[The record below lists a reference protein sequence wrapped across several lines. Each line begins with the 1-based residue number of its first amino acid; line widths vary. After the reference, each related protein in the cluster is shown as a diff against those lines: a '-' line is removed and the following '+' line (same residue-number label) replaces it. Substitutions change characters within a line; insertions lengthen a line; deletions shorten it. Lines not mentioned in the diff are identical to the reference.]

1 VSAIDQTRDKTE
13 TWAGVAEL
21 LRANGIVLV
30 FALFVL
36 FAAAI
41 SNGRFLQP
49 SNISII
55 LFQSSIVGVLA
66 LAEMLV
72 MLAGGIDLSIAA
84 LAVLAAIIMGGAGSE
99 RQQAMSLSAALPYV
113 GFLPAILIAGVS
125 ALLIG
130 FVNGLIIVKLRIPA
144 FIATLA
150 MALLLSGLGL
160 LLTGGS
166 PIYYPDPFFK
176 NFGESKLL
184 LLPYPVY
191 VLFLL
196 TIFMMF
202 VLSRTKI
209 GVIVYALGS
218 NYRAARLS
226 GLPVTWTA
234 LCVYTI
240 SGAFA
245 AVAGFLFLART
256 AFVAPNSGENLLLTA
271 IASVVVGG
279 VSLAGGK
286 GSIRNAFF
294 GVLLLASLSNLMNI
308 LLISPHIQDAV
319 SGVIILIA
327 IAVNKR
333 IDPERD

>member
-1 VSAIDQTRDKTE
+1 VSVIDQNHDKTGRS
-13 TWAGVAEL
+13 AGVAQL

-36 FAAAI
+36 FAVAI

-49 SNISII
+49 SNISIV

-66 LAEMLV
+66 LGEMLV

-84 LAVLAAIIMGGAGSE
+84 LAILAAIIMGGAGSE

-125 ALLIG
+125 ALLVG
-130 FVNGLIIVKLRIPA
+130 FVNGFIIVKLRIPA

-176 NFGESKLL
+176 TFGESKFL
-184 LLPYPVY
+184 LLPFPVY
-191 VLFLL
+191 LFFLL
-196 TIFMMF
+196 TILMMF
-202 VLSRTKI
+202 VLSRAKI

-234 LCVYTI
+234 LWVYTI

-286 GSIRNAFF
+286 GSIKNAFF

-333 IDPERD
+333 IDPDRD

>member
-1 VSAIDQTRDKTE
+1 M
-13 TWAGVAEL
+13 
-21 LRANGIVLV
+21 
-30 FALFVL
+30 
-36 FAAAI
+36 
-41 SNGRFLQP
+41 P
-49 SNISII
+49 II

-66 LAEMLV
+66 LGEMLV

-130 FVNGLIIVKLRIPA
+130 FIVKLR
-144 FIATLA
+144 IATLA

-176 NFGESKLL
+176 NFGESKFL

-191 VLFLL
+191 VFFLL

-202 VLSRTKI
+202 VLSRAKI

-234 LCVYTI
+234 LCVYMI

-271 IASVVVGG
+271 IASVVVGC

-308 LLISPHIQDAV
+308 LLISPHIQDAGFRSLCGLDECLGLDV
-319 SGVIILIA
+319 FAALFLLQMPWLKPASDNGRSSSTAGGSGVA
-327 IAVNKR
+327 MR
-333 IDPERD
+333 DPGAWKSLPTRANLLAPHRPSEARASWP

>member
-1 VSAIDQTRDKTE
+1 MDQIRDKTE
-13 TWAGVAEL
+13 ASARGMEL

-36 FAAAI
+36 LADGI

-49 SNISII
+49 SNVSII

-66 LAEMLV
+66 LGQMFV

-84 LAVLAAIIMGGAGSE
+84 LAILAAIIMGGAGSE

-113 GFLPAILIAGVS
+113 GFLPAILIAGIT

-130 FVNGLIIVKLRIPA
+130 FVNGIVIVKLRIPA

-150 MALLLSGLGL
+150 MALFLSGLSL

-166 PIYYPDPFFK
+166 PIYYPDPFFR

-191 VLFLL
+191 VFFLL
-196 TIFMMF
+196 TGVMAF
-202 VLSRTKI
+202 VLSRSKI

-218 NYRAARLS
+218 NDRAARLS
-226 GLPVTWTA
+226 GLPVTRVA

-256 AFVAPNSGENLLLTA
+256 AFVAPNSGENLLLTG

-279 VSLAGGK
+279 VSLSGGK
-286 GSIRNAFF
+286 GTVRSAFF
-294 GVLLLASLSNLMNI
+294 GVLLLSSLSNLMNI
-308 LLISPHIQDAV
+308 LLISPHVQDAV
-319 SGVIILIA
+319 SGVIILVA
-327 IAVNKR
+327 ITVSKR

>member
-1 VSAIDQTRDKTE
+1 M
-13 TWAGVAEL
+13 
-21 LRANGIVLV
+21 
-30 FALFVL
+30 
-36 FAAAI
+36 
-41 SNGRFLQP
+41 P
-49 SNISII
+49 II

-66 LAEMLV
+66 LGEMLV

-130 FVNGLIIVKLRIPA
+130 FIIVKLR
-144 FIATLA
+144 IATLA

-176 NFGESKLL
+176 NFGESKFL

-191 VLFLL
+191 VFFLL

-202 VLSRTKI
+202 VLSRAKI

-234 LCVYTI
+234 LCVYMI

-271 IASVVVGG
+271 IASVVVGC

-308 LLISPHIQDAV
+308 LLISPHIQDAGFRSLCGLDECLGLDV
-319 SGVIILIA
+319 FAALSYSRCPGSSRQATMAEVPPQPAALG
-327 IAVNKR
+327 
-333 IDPERD
+333 

>member
-1 VSAIDQTRDKTE
+1 VSAINQTRDKTE
-13 TWAGVAEL
+13 TWAGIAEL

-30 FALFVL
+30 FVLFVV

-41 SNGRFLQP
+41 SNGRFLQS

-66 LAEMLV
+66 LGEMLV

-130 FVNGLIIVKLRIPA
+130 FVNGLLIIKLRIPA

-176 NFGESKLL
+176 NFGESKFLL
-184 LLPYPVY
+184 LSYPVY
-191 VLFLL
+191 VFVLL

-202 VLSRTKI
+202 VLSRAKI

-226 GLPVTWTA
+226 GLPVTSAA

-286 GSIRNAFF
+286 GSIGNAFF

-327 IAVNKR
+327 IAINKR

>member
-1 VSAIDQTRDKTE
+1 MFIVSSQTVSGGQSSLIPMDGSCQT
-13 TWAGVAEL
+13 
-21 LRANGIVLV
+21 GIVKSRSIAKLTG
-30 FALFVL
+30 FF
-36 FAAAI
+36 F
-41 SNGRFLQP
+41 FL
-49 SNISII
+49 
-55 LFQSSIVGVLA
+55 A
-66 LAEMLV
+66 
-72 MLAGGIDLSIAA
+72 AA
-84 LAVLAAIIMGGAGSE
+84 LAILPAIIMGGAGSE

-125 ALLIG
+125 ALLVG
-130 FVNGLIIVKLRIPA
+130 FVNGFIIVKLRIPA

-176 NFGESKLL
+176 TFGESKFL
-184 LLPYPVY
+184 LLPFPVY
-191 VLFLL
+191 LFFLL
-196 TIFMMF
+196 TILMMF
-202 VLSRTKI
+202 VLSRAKI

-234 LCVYTI
+234 LWVYTI
-240 SGAFA
+240 SGACA

-286 GSIRNAFF
+286 GSIKNAFF

-333 IDPERD
+333 IDPDRD